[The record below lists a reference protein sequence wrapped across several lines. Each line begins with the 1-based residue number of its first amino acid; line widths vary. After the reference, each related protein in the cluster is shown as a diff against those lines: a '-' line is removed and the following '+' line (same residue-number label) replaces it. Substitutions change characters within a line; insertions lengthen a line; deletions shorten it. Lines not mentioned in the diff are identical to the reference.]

1 MSLDAGIWA
10 DPSRTAGPISDNSAR
25 RARDREVGE
34 DAERAVESPDE
45 TPVSDRPSSV
55 TDDAPHVDD
64 VPQLPWDD
72 NEDPPISDDG
82 ERDLPDRT
90 PSWDPWIRL
99 SIFRGRS
106 GFAWHVEFP
115 DTTDPAL
122 EDNLDQQHRN
132 WDGLAG
138 TLIALQPDALGCRT
152 PLEALGRLWAVTKAQ
167 VERSVG
173 QLSRDRHFVIG
184 TPFGDVPLDFMF
196 LGRRTLG
203 GEDTLYRDLRKA
215 GEQLV
220 AAGVASLSAPDLR
233 RLLPHLDNNGIDS
246 TLNHVA
252 ALGKVL
258 AQPQV
263 VQRHRQFWPRTTTDA
278 LYDDLG
284 AKPRSTDR
292 SAPAGI
298 LAILG
303 AFEQGSPVLA
313 RGIVPPLRRGVRRP

>member
-1 MSLDAGIWA
+1 MSLNAGTWV
-10 DPSRTAGPISDNSAR
+10 DPTSTAGPISENGAR

-34 DAERAVESPDE
+34 DAERVLESPDE
-45 TPVSDRPSSV
+45 TPISDRPSSV

-64 VPQLPWDD
+64 VPQSPWDD
-72 NEDPPISDDG
+72 NEDPSIADDG
-82 ERDLPDRT
+82 EQDLPDRT

-99 SIFRGRS
+99 SIFREGS
-106 GFAWHVEFP
+106 GFAYHVEFP
-115 DTTDPAL
+115 ETTDPAL

-138 TLIALQPDALGCRT
+138 TLISLQSDALGSHT
-152 PLEALGRLWAVTKAQ
+152 PLQALEKLWAITKAQ

-184 TPFGDVPLDFMF
+184 TPFGDVPLGFMF

-203 GEDTLYRDLRKA
+203 EEDTLYRDLRKA

-220 AAGVASLSAPDLR
+220 KAGAASLSAPNLR

-258 AQPQV
+258 AHPQV

-284 AKPRSTDR
+284 TKPRSTDR

-303 AFEQGSPVLA
+303 AFEQSSPVLA
-313 RGIVPPLRRGVRRP
+313 RGIVPPLRREVHRP